1 MISELDAR
9 KIGYEDSMSNR
20 ELSELLGQVNAKEEA
35 EEKDAKK
42 TAERK
47 PEDPAAT
54 LTGKP
59 TPPEKGAEPVKE
71 KPEEPLNIDYTGIRC
86 GVSTIQDIH
95 RRVCIIEHKL
105 GL

>member
-1 MISELDAR
+1 MISELNAR

-20 ELSELLGQVNAKEEA
+20 KLSELLGQVNAKEEA

-47 PEDPAAT
+47 PE
-54 LTGKP
+54 
-59 TPPEKGAEPVKE
+59 
-71 KPEEPLNIDYTGIRC
+71 EPLDMDLAGVACGLKTTQNHERRIR
-86 GVSTIQDIH
+86 
-95 RRVCIIEHKL
+95 IIEHKL